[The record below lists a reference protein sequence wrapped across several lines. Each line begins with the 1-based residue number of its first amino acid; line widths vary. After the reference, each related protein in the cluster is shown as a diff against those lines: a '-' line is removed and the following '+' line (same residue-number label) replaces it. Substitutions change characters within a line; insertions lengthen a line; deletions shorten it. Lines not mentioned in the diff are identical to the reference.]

1 MPSNNNRKNR
11 VVILCGPR
19 LPHLNTC
26 ATLLRSGLNVV
37 GICIADQRTAGLPF
51 KYLVK
56 SAKRKGIWP
65 TASRSL
71 ARLIY
76 MLLNARQDRAAYER
90 IFDRGAIE
98 KTLSAAEDRICR
110 TDNYSDPKTLAWLQE
125 KEADV
130 FVIHTP
136 YWVGKKVRDLP
147 KKGIVLGGHPGITP
161 TYRGSHSAFWAVYSQ
176 KPEDVGCTVFL
187 VDAGVDTGDVVAQE
201 RISVERGDSFITL
214 SWKGMVRIA
223 QLQAETLQR
232 LDRGEDLP
240 RRKVTAPPASEFDN
254 PTLGEFLRYR
264 MRQQLVR

>member
-1 MPSNNNRKNR
+1 MLPNNNRKNR

-26 ATLLRSGLNVV
+26 ATLLRSGLEVV

-51 KYLVK
+51 QYLVK

-71 ARLIY
+71 ARLVY
-76 MLLNARQDRAAYER
+76 MMLNARKDRAAYKS
-90 IFDRGAIE
+90 IFDQSAIE
-98 KTLSAAEDRICR
+98 KTLSAAEDRIHR
-110 TDNYSDPKTLAWLQE
+110 TDNYSDPKTLAWLRE

-130 FVIHTP
+130 FIIHTP

-161 TYRGSHSAFWAVYSQ
+161 NYRGSHSAFWALYFQ

-201 RISVERGDSFITL
+201 RIPVEKGDSFITL
-214 SWKGMVRIA
+214 SWKGMVRTA
-223 QLQAETLQR
+223 QLQAEALLR
-232 LDRGEDLP
+232 LDEGEDLP
-240 RRKVTAPPASEFDN
+240 RRKVTPPPASEFDN

-264 MRQQLVR
+264 LRQQTVR